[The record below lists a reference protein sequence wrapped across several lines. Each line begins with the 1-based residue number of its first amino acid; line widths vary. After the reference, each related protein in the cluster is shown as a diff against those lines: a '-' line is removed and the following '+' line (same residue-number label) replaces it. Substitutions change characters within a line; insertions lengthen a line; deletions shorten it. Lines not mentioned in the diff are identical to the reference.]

1 MSTPTPSTSLIHT
14 PDQRL
19 RVFVSSTLDEL
30 ATERRAVSEAIERLH
45 LAPVMFEQ
53 GARPHPPRDVYRS
66 YIAQS
71 HVFVGV
77 YAEDYGWTAPG
88 SAISGIE
95 DEYRLSA
102 DMPRLIYVKTPAP
115 RRDPRLEALI
125 EDIEASADVSFRR
138 FSDARELRR
147 LVEHDIAVLLTERF
161 QESGTAPETA
171 PPAVIPVARTQMFD
185 RDLEIAALTELLT
198 DEDVRLVTLTGPGG
212 VGKTRLATDLAERLR
227 PLFPDG
233 IGYVELSTVNSPE
246 HVVDAIARALGL
258 RTSSTWR
265 PVADIVA
272 FLRTRQMLLVVDNFE
287 HVAEAAPVLADVLA
301 GAAGVTA
308 LVTSRSPVRI
318 SGEHAFA
325 LEPLAIPDRDITL
338 DAARHYGSV
347 RLFVDRARAAS
358 GAFTLTDENLPA
370 VVEICRGLEGL
381 PLAIELA
388 AAKVRVLP
396 PAAILQ
402 RMGRPLEL
410 LTGGARDLPDRQRTL
425 RDAVGWSYDLLS
437 PGEQAVF
444 RRLSVFMGGFTLE
457 AADTVGALGADAR
470 ESIGALGA
478 DAGESVSALDA
489 DDADVLDAL
498 DGLVQSSLIR
508 QETKANETRF
518 RMLDSIREFAL
529 DQLRDGPDWDP
540 AHDAHAAHYLNLA
553 VSVEPCL
560 SRLAETGMLDRLEA
574 EHDNLIA
581 AMGWF
586 LDHHDPESALR
597 LAEAIWVFWW
607 LHGHVDEALRY
618 LTRIFEMSEYLS
630 RRGYGRALL
639 SAGTMSLAS
648 GDLARGGPR
657 LERALLILR
666 EVGDMEGI
674 ARAAGPLGH
683 LAIVQRDFE
692 RARPLIEEASHL
704 SAQTGDD
711 WQASIYHSR
720 LGAIALLEDDH
731 DTAADEFHAALV
743 AAQLADDSLGTSVA
757 LYSLALNSMARG
769 DFAEAHDYLT
779 DGLSAAYGKGDTNSP
794 PLFIAALADLD
805 ARQGDPERAV
815 RLIAAAAALQTPSG
829 ATWLAAYVLPWP
841 DDGPDEVMLR
851 RNLGNVTYD
860 KAHQQGAALGLDRA
874 VAEALA
880 T

>member
-1 MSTPTPSTSLIHT
+1 MSIHT

-30 ATERRAVSEAIERLH
+30 ATEREAVSEAVLRLH

-53 GARPHPPRDVYRS
+53 GARPHAPRDVYRA

-77 YAEDYGWTAPG
+77 YGEDYGWIEPG
-88 SAISGIE
+88 ASVSGIE
-95 DEYRLSA
+95 DEYRLAA

-115 RRDPRLEALI
+115 RRDPRLAALI
-125 EDIEASADVSFRR
+125 EDIESSADVSFRR

-161 QESGTAPETA
+161 QESGVGPETA
-171 PPAVIPVARTQMFD
+171 PPAAIPVARTQMFD

-227 PLFPDG
+227 PVFPDG
-233 IGYVELSTVNSPE
+233 VGYVELSTVNSPDL
-246 HVVDAIARALGL
+246 VVDAIARALGL

-265 PVADIVA
+265 PLADIVA

-287 HVAEAAPVLADVLA
+287 HVIEAAPVLADVLA

-338 DAARHYGSV
+338 DAVGHYGSV

-358 GAFTLTDENLPA
+358 GAFTLNEDNLPA
-370 VVEICRGLEGL
+370 VVEICRRLEGL

-388 AAKVRVLP
+388 AAKIRVLP

-402 RMGRPLEL
+402 RIGRPLEL

-425 RDAVGWSYDLLS
+425 RDTVGWSYDLLS
-437 PGEQAVF
+437 FSERRLF
-444 RRLSVFMGGFTLE
+444 RRLAVFTGGFTLDAAE
-457 AADTVGALGADAR
+457 AVGDG
-470 ESIGALGA
+470 GT
-478 DAGESVSALDA
+478 
-489 DDADVLDAL
+489 DDVDEVVDSL
-498 DGLVQSSLIR
+498 DGLVQSSLVR
-508 QETKANETRF
+508 QVSKPAAEPRF

-529 DQLRDGPDWDP
+529 DQLRDGPDWDS
-540 AHDAHAAHYLNLA
+540 AHQAHAAHYLNLA
-553 VSVEPCL
+553 VSVERGL
-560 SRLAETGMLDRLEA
+560 NRLAEAGLLDRLET
-574 EHDNLIA
+574 EHDNLTA

-607 LHGHVDEALRY
+607 LHGHIDEALRY

-683 LAIVQRDFE
+683 LAVVQHDFE
-692 RARPLIEEASHL
+692 RARPLIEEASRL
-704 SAQTGDD
+704 SAQIGDD

-720 LGAIALLEDDH
+720 LGTIALLEDDH
-731 DTAADEFHAALV
+731 DAAADEFHTALV
-743 AAQLADDSLGTSVA
+743 AAQQVDDSLGTSVA

-769 DFAEAHDYLT
+769 DFAEAHDYLA
-779 DGLSAAYGKGDTNSP
+779 DGLSAAYGKGDTNSA
-794 PLFIAALADLD
+794 PLFIAGLGDLD
-805 ARQGDPERAV
+805 ARQGEPERAV
-815 RLIAAAAALQTPSG
+815 RLTAAAAALQTPSG
-829 ATWLAAYVLPWP
+829 ATWLGAYVLPWP
-841 DDGPDEVMLR
+841 DDGPDADSLR
-851 RNLGNVTYD
+851 RKLGNVTYD
-860 KAHQQGAALGLDRA
+860 RARRQGAALGLDRA

>member
-1 MSTPTPSTSLIHT
+1 MSTPSPSPSLIHT

-30 ATERRAVSEAIERLH
+30 ATERRSVSEAIERLH

-95 DEYRLSA
+95 DEYRLAA

-125 EDIEASADVSFRR
+125 EDIESSADVSFRR
-138 FSDARELRR
+138 FTDARELRR

-161 QESGTAPETA
+161 QESGAAPETA

-246 HVVDAIARALGL
+246 LVVDAIARALGL

-287 HVAEAAPVLADVLA
+287 HVAEAAPVLADILA

-338 DAARHYGSV
+338 DAVRHYGSV

-358 GAFTLTDENLPA
+358 GAFTLTDENLPS

-388 AAKVRVLP
+388 AAKIRVLP
-396 PAAILQ
+396 PTAILQ

-425 RDAVGWSYDLLS
+425 RDTVGWSYDLLN

-444 RRLSVFMGGFTLE
+444 RRLAVFMGGFTLE
-457 AADTVGALGADAR
+457 AADTVGALGADA
-470 ESIGALGA
+470 
-478 DAGESVSALDA
+478 A
-489 DDADVLDAL
+489 DDSDVLDAL

-508 QETKANETRF
+508 QESKPANETRF

-529 DQLRDGPDWDP
+529 DQLRDGPDWEP
-540 AHDAHAAHYLNLA
+540 AHNAHAAHYLDLA
-553 VSVEPCL
+553 LTVEPCL
-560 SRLAETGMLDRLEA
+560 SRLAEAGMLDRLES

-581 AMGWF
+581 AIGWF

-607 LHGHVDEALRY
+607 LHGHIDEALRY

-683 LAIVQRDFE
+683 LALTQRDFE
-692 RARPLIEEASHL
+692 RARPLIEEASRL

-720 LGAIALLEDDH
+720 LGAIALLEDNH

-757 LYSLALNSMARG
+757 LYSLALNSMGRG
-769 DFAEAHDYLT
+769 DFAEAHDYLA

-794 PLFIAALADLD
+794 PLFIAALGDLD
-805 ARQGDPERAV
+805 ARQGDPEQAV
-815 RLIAAAAALQTPSG
+815 RLISAAGALQTPSG

-851 RNLGNVTYD
+851 RNLGSVTYE
-860 KAHQQGAALGLDRA
+860 KARRQGAALGLDRA

>member
-1 MSTPTPSTSLIHT
+1 MPIHT

-30 ATERRAVSEAIERLH
+30 AVERKAVSEAIRRLH

-53 GARPHPPRDVYRS
+53 GARPHAPRDVYRS

-71 HVFVGV
+71 HVFIGV
-77 YAEDYGWTAPG
+77 YGEDYGWTAPG

-95 DEYRLSA
+95 DEYRLAA
-102 DMPRLIYVKTPAP
+102 DMPRLIYVKAPAP

-125 EDIEASADVSFRR
+125 EDIESSADVSFRR
-138 FSDARELRR
+138 FGDAHELRR

-161 QESGTAPETA
+161 QESGAAPETA
-171 PPAVIPVARTQMFD
+171 PPAAIPVARTQMFD
-185 RDLEIAALTELLT
+185 RDLETAALTELLT

-233 IGYVELSTVNSPE
+233 IGYVELSTVNSPDL
-246 HVVDAIARALGL
+246 VVDAIARALGL

-265 PVADIVA
+265 PLADIVA

-287 HVAEAAPVLADVLA
+287 HVAEAAPVLADILA

-325 LEPLAIPDRDITL
+325 LEPLAIPDRAITL
-338 DAARHYGSV
+338 DVVSHYGSV

-358 GAFTLTDENLPA
+358 GSFALTEENLPA
-370 VVEICRGLEGL
+370 VVEICRRLEGL

-388 AAKVRVLP
+388 AAKIRVLP

-425 RDAVGWSYDLLS
+425 RDTVRWSYDLLS
-437 PGEQAVF
+437 PGERALF
-444 RRLSVFMGGFTLE
+444 RRLAVFTGGFTLD
-457 AADTVGALGADAR
+457 AADAVGAGAT
-470 ESIGALGA
+470 
-478 DAGESVSALDA
+478 A
-489 DDADVLDAL
+489 DDVVDAL
-498 DGLVQSSLIR
+498 DGLVQSSLVR
-508 QETKANETRF
+508 QESKPATEPRF

-529 DQLRDGPDWDP
+529 DQLRGGADWEP
-540 AHDAHAAHYLNLA
+540 AHAAHAGHYLA
-553 VSVEPCL
+553 FASATEPRL
-560 SRLAETGMLDRLEA
+560 NRLAESGLLDRLET
-574 EHDNLIA
+574 EHDNLTS
-581 AMGWF
+581 AMSWF
-586 LDHHDPESALR
+586 IDHHDPESALR
-597 LAEAIWVFWW
+597 LGEAIWVFWW

-618 LTRIFEMSEYLS
+618 LTRIFEMSDHLS

-639 SAGTMSLAS
+639 AAGTMSLAS

-666 EVGDMEGI
+666 EVGDMAGI

-683 LAIVQRDFE
+683 LAIIQRDFE
-692 RARPLIEEASHL
+692 RARPLVEEASRL
-704 SAQTGDD
+704 STQLGDD
-711 WQASIYHSR
+711 WQTSIYHSR
-720 LGAIALLEDDH
+720 LGTIALLDDDH

-743 AAQLADDSLGTSVA
+743 AAQVADDSLGVSVA
-757 LYSLALNSMARG
+757 LYSLALNSMGRG
-769 DFAEAHDYLT
+769 DFAEAHDYLA

-794 PLFIAALADLD
+794 PLFIAGLGDLD
-805 ARQGDPERAV
+805 ARQGELERAV
-815 RLIAAAAALQTPSG
+815 RLIAAATALQTPSG

-841 DDGPDEVMLR
+841 DDGPDAETLR
-851 RNLGNVTYD
+851 RKLGAVTYD
-860 KAHQQGAALGLDRA
+860 RARRQGAALGLDRA

>member
-1 MSTPTPSTSLIHT
+1 MSTASPSASLIHT

-95 DEYRLSA
+95 DEYRLAA

-125 EDIEASADVSFRR
+125 EDIESSADVSFRR

-161 QESGTAPETA
+161 QESGAAPETA

-246 HVVDAIARALGL
+246 LVVDAIARALGL

-265 PVADIVA
+265 PLADIVA
-272 FLRTRQMLLVVDNFE
+272 FLRTRQLLLVVDNFE

-338 DAARHYGSV
+338 DAVRHYGSV

-358 GAFTLTDENLPA
+358 GAFTLTEENLPA

-388 AAKVRVLP
+388 AAKIRVLP

-425 RDAVGWSYDLLS
+425 RDTVGWSYDLLS

-444 RRLSVFMGGFTLE
+444 RRLAVFMGGFTLE
-457 AADTVGALGADAR
+457 AADTVGALGADP
-470 ESIGALGA
+470 
-478 DAGESVSALDA
+478 A
-489 DDADVLDAL
+489 DDDSDVLDAL

-508 QETKANETRF
+508 QESKPASETRF
-518 RMLDSIREFAL
+518 RMLDSIREYAL

-540 AHDAHAAHYLNLA
+540 ANDAHAAHYLNLA

-560 SRLAETGMLDRLEA
+560 SRLAEAGLLDRLES

-581 AMGWF
+581 AIGWF

-618 LTRIFEMSEYLS
+618 LTRIFEMSEYLT

-683 LAIVQRDFE
+683 LAIVQRDFD
-692 RARPLIEEASHL
+692 RARPLIEEASRL

-731 DTAADEFHAALV
+731 DTAADEFHSALV

-769 DFAEAHDYLT
+769 DFAEAHDYLA

-794 PLFIAALADLD
+794 PLFIAALGDLD

-815 RLIAAAAALQTPSG
+815 RLISAAGTLQTPSG

-851 RNLGNVTYD
+851 RSLGGVTYD
-860 KAHQQGAALGLDRA
+860 KARRQGAALGLDRA

>member
-1 MSTPTPSTSLIHT
+1 MSTPTTPSELIQT

-30 ATERRAVSEAIERLH
+30 SIERTAVSEAVRRLH
-45 LAPVMFEQ
+45 LAPVMCEDC
-53 GARPHPPRDVYRS
+53 GRPHAPRDVYRAD
-66 YIAQS
+66 IAQS
-71 HVFVGV
+71 HVFIGV
-77 YAEDYGWTAPG
+77 YGEDYGWIAPG
-88 SAISGIE
+88 ASLSGIE
-95 DEYRLSA
+95 DEYRLAS

-115 RRDPRLEALI
+115 RRDPRLAALI
-125 EDIEASADVSFRR
+125 EDIESSADVSFRR

-161 QESGTAPETA
+161 QESGVGPETA
-171 PPAVIPVARTQMFD
+171 PPAAIPVARTQMFD

-227 PLFPDG
+227 RLFPDG
-233 IGYVELSTVNSPE
+233 IGYVELSTVNTPDL
-246 HVVDAIARALGL
+246 VVDAIARALGL

-265 PVADIVA
+265 PLADIVA

-287 HVAEAAPVLADVLA
+287 HVAEAAPVVADILA

-308 LVTSRSPVRI
+308 LVTSRSPIRI

-338 DAARHYGSV
+338 DVVGHYGSV

-358 GAFTLTDENLPA
+358 GAFSLNEENLPA
-370 VVEICRGLEGL
+370 VVEICRRLEGL

-388 AAKVRVLP
+388 AAKIRVLP

-402 RMGRPLEL
+402 RLGRPLEL

-425 RDAVGWSYDLLS
+425 RDTVGWSYDLLS
-437 PGEQAVF
+437 FSERRLF
-444 RRLSVFMGGFTLE
+444 RRLAVFTGGFTLDAAE
-457 AADTVGALGADAR
+457 AVGAGAD
-470 ESIGALGA
+470 
-478 DAGESVSALDA
+478 
-489 DDADVLDAL
+489 DDVVDSL
-498 DGLVQSSLIR
+498 DGLVQSSLVR
-508 QETKANETRF
+508 QVSKPADETRF
-518 RMLDSIREFAL
+518 RMLDSIRQFAL

-540 AHDAHAAHYLNLA
+540 AHQAHAAHYLDLA
-553 VSVEPCL
+553 LTAESSL
-560 SRLAETGMLDRLEA
+560 NRLAETGLLDRLET
-574 EHDNLIA
+574 EHDNLTA
-581 AMGWF
+581 AMTWF
-586 LDHHDPESALR
+586 LDRHDPESALR

-607 LHGHVDEALRY
+607 LHGHIDEALRY

-683 LAIVQRDFE
+683 LAIIQYDFD
-692 RARPLIEEASHL
+692 RARPLIEEASRL
-704 SAQTGDD
+704 SAQIGDD
-711 WQASIYHSR
+711 WQTSVHHSR
-720 LGAIALLEDDH
+720 LGTIAMLEDDH
-731 DTAADEFHAALV
+731 DGAADEFHEALV
-743 AAQLADDSLGTSVA
+743 AAQQADDSVGTSVA

-769 DFAEAHDYLT
+769 DFAEAHDYLA

-794 PLFIAALADLD
+794 PLFIAALGDLD
-805 ARQGDPERAV
+805 ARLGEPERAV
-815 RLIAAAAALQTPSG
+815 RLAAAAAALQTPSG
-829 ATWLAAYVLPWP
+829 ATWLGAYVLSWP
-841 DDGPDEVMLR
+841 DDGPDEDSLR
-851 RNLGNVTYD
+851 RKLGNATFD
-860 KAHQQGAALGLDRA
+860 RARRQGAALGLDRA